1 MRVALCLGVMVF
13 VVVGIGAGPAASA
26 GRAQPPL
33 RDPTKEKQ
41 YAAALEDVDP
51 KLGALFREATAAL
64 DAGKYPEARA
74 AYEKVLA
81 RAPNHAPTLR
91 RLAYAV
97 QATGDPRRAIE
108 LARRAREALPGREG
122 DYAVASA
129 LAAEGSPASLDQATE
144 LAGRLMSNEPEE
156 GEATLAAMIFART
169 QRIPDLG
176 RAIAVLERLAP
187 DAVGTNYLGAMY
199 YAANDDPKQAS
210 AAIDRAEAAGL
221 PAAEAARFREET
233 GINRQ
238 RTLRWAASVAGYA
251 FGGWVLGLVLI
262 FLVGKLLSAAA
273 LRAIERHAP
282 DRGPALLTAT
292 RSLRRAY
299 AIAIGIAAVYYYL
312 SIPFVIAIVLAAV
325 GGVLYGI
332 LLLGWIPIKLVLLLV
347 LVGAFTV
354 WALIRSVFVRR
365 AAEPDPGRRLTDA
378 EAPGLWTVL
387 REVAGEVGTR
397 PVDDVFLTPGT
408 EVAVSERGS
417 MTARLRDRGRRFL
430 ILGVGVLEGMTVRQ
444 LRAVLAHEYGHFS
457 NRDTAGGDAAAAVR
471 AALLT
476 AVIRIASSGGAGV
489 LNPAWHFLRVYFALF
504 QRITLGASRLQEV
517 LADRFAAAAY
527 GGAVFAEGLDH
538 VVRRAVEF
546 SAEADAVVGRA
557 RQQRQAIANL
567 YAPPTAGSI
576 DFTKIEQEVAK
587 TMADAGSP
595 YDSHPPVARRIAW
608 VAAFET
614 PQGAPAD
621 HPAWTLFSDRA
632 RFEVE
637 MTGVVNQRLSEQGVI
652 DLHQPA
658 PWLRKPG
665 TPPPPAAPAPA

>member
-1 MRVALCLGVMVF
+1 
-13 VVVGIGAGPAASA
+13 
-26 GRAQPPL
+26 
-33 RDPTKEKQ
+33 
-41 YAAALEDVDP
+41 
-51 KLGALFREATAAL
+51 
-64 DAGKYPEARA
+64 
-74 AYEKVLA
+74 
-81 RAPNHAPTLR
+81 
-91 RLAYAV
+91 
-97 QATGDPRRAIE
+97 
-108 LARRAREALPGREG
+108 
-122 DYAVASA
+122 
-129 LAAEGSPASLDQATE
+129 
-144 LAGRLMSNEPEE
+144 
-156 GEATLAAMIFART
+156 MIFART

-187 DAVGTNYLGAMY
+187 DAIATNYLGAMY
-199 YAANDDPKQAS
+199 YVANDDPNQAS

-233 GINRQ
+233 GIKRQ

-299 AIAIGIAAVYYYL
+299 ALAIGIAAVYYYL

-332 LLLGWIPIKLVLLLV
+332 LLLGWIPIKLVLLLL

-397 PVDDVFLTPGT
+397 PVDEVFLTPGT
-408 EVAVSERGS
+408 DVAVSERGS
-417 MTARLRDRGRRFL
+417 MTARLRDRSRRFL

-476 AVIRIASSGGAGV
+476 AVIASP
-489 LNPAWHFLRVYFALF
+489 PAAARACST
-504 QRITLGASRLQEV
+504 RPGTSCGSTSRCSSASRWGRRALQEV

-546 SAEADAVVGRA
+546 TAEADAVVDRA
-557 RQQRQAIANL
+557 RQQRKAIANL

-576 DFTKIEQEVAK
+576 DFAKIEQEVAK

-595 YDSHPPVARRIAW
+595 YDSHPPVERRIAW

-614 PQGAPAD
+614 PPGAPAD
-621 HPAWTLFSDRA
+621 HPAWSLFPDRA

-637 MTGVVNQRLSEQGVI
+637 MTGVVNQRLSAGGAAI
-652 DLHQPA
+652 DAHPPA

-665 TPPPPAAPAPA
+665 APPPPAAPAPA